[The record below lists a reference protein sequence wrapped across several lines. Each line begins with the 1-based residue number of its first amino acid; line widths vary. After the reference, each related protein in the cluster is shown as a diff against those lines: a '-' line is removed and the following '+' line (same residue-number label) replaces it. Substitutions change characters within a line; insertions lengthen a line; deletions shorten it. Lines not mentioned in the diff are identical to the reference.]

1 MVEDDKFFAWLDGE
15 LAPGEAAEVERQVAA
30 DPELARRAAEHRALG
45 AGLRDAFATVA
56 AAPIPEALERA
67 VRPEPSNVV
76 ELSGW
81 RKRLARPFGGPGA
94 QWAAMAATLAL
105 GLLVGT
111 ALNSGGGVSP
121 VELRDGQIYAAGAI
135 DQALDRQ
142 LASAGPD
149 GDVRIGLTFRDQSG
163 TICRSF
169 EGAAASGLA
178 CRDDGDWRLRG
189 LFAAPKGAA
198 TDYRMAAGPD
208 PQLMELVDSAIA
220 GEPFDAAQ
228 EQAARERGWR

>member
-1 MVEDDKFFAWLDGE
+1 MVEDETFFAWLDGE

-45 AGLRDAFATVA
+45 TGLRDAFATVA
-56 AAPIPEALERA
+56 VAPIPEPLERA
-67 VRPEPSNVV
+67 VRAEPSNVV

-81 RKRLARPFGGPGA
+81 RKRLARPFGGPG

-121 VELRDGQIYAAGAI
+121 VEVRGGEIYAAGAI

-163 TICRSF
+163 VICRSF

-189 LFAAPKGAA
+189 LFDAPESTE

-208 PQLMELVDSAIA
+208 PRLMELVDSAIA